1 MLLIENTILN
11 IGALAKKTD
20 YDPKKPRIENEYFTA
35 SDYNKSTGEIIN
47 EKIKEKELVD
57 RPGITVFMG
66 NPDYIRR

>member
-11 IGALAKKTD
+11 IDALAKKTD

-57 RPGITVFMG
+57 RSGITVFMG